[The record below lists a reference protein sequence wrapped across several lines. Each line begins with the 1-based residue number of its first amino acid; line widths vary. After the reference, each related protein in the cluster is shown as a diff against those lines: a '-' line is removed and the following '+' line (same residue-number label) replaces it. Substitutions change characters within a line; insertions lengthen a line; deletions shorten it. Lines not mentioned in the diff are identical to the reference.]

1 MALSDEFLSEIRMR
15 ADVENIISS
24 YVTLKRKGKILS
36 GLCPFHNEKTPS
48 FTVYPETQSY
58 YCFGCGAG
66 GDVITF
72 IRDIEN
78 LDYIE
83 AAKFLADRVGL
94 ALPQDN
100 FDNGLSKKR
109 TLIYEANREAARFF
123 NAQLYEKNGRNAI
136 EYFYNR
142 KLSDSTIRKFG
153 LGYAPDTWDS
163 LLKHMKDKGFSEQLL
178 YEANLIRLSV
188 KNEKKHYYD
197 SFKNRVMFPIVD
209 LRGNVVAFG
218 GRVLDDTK
226 PKYLNTNDTLVYKKG
241 NELFALNIAKKTKA
255 ESIILCEGYM
265 DVIALHQAG
274 FNNAVAGLG
283 TALTEE
289 QAHLLSRYTSEVII
303 CYDSDEAGQKAAKKA
318 ISIFSKTTLRIK
330 VIQMQGG
337 KDPDDI
343 IKKFGAERFKNLIDG
358 ASNDIEYKLLRE
370 REKFDV
376 NVSDGKLNFLKAAA
390 IVLSELKSPLEIE
403 IYANKLSSELGV
415 NKDAI
420 LAQVK
425 DVKRINYK
433 KQSKVV
439 MRDIEKYVTNPN
451 DRTNKINPERAKN
464 LRAAKA
470 EETIIATIM
479 KNPEFLKVI
488 TDKLSKDDFITNF
501 NKRVFS
507 SVADR
512 ISELKPVELSFL
524 ASDFTS
530 DEISEIARI
539 QTLTENISN
548 TVTEC
553 NDCIKV
559 LLEEKGKINASNPAN
574 LSNEDFLKIFK
585 QN

>member
-1 MALSDEFLSEIRMR
+1 
-15 ADVENIISS
+15 
-24 YVTLKRKGKILS
+24 
-36 GLCPFHNEKTPS
+36 PFHNEKTPS

-358 ASNDIEYKLLRE
+358 ESNDIEYKLLRE
-370 REKFDV
+370 RDKFDV

-433 KQSKVV
+433 KQSKGS
-439 MRDIEKYVTNPN
+439 Y
-451 DRTNKINPERAKN
+451 A
-464 LRAAKA
+464 
-470 EETIIATIM
+470 
-479 KNPEFLKVI
+479 
-488 TDKLSKDDFITNF
+488 
-501 NKRVFS
+501 
-507 SVADR
+507 
-512 ISELKPVELSFL
+512 
-524 ASDFTS
+524 
-530 DEISEIARI
+530 
-539 QTLTENISN
+539 
-548 TVTEC
+548 
-553 NDCIKV
+553 
-559 LLEEKGKINASNPAN
+559 
-574 LSNEDFLKIFK
+574 
-585 QN
+585 

>member
-109 TLIYEANREAARFF
+109 TLIYEANREAAKFF
-123 NAQLYEKNGRNAI
+123 NAQLYEKNGRDAI

-370 REKFDV
+370 RDKFDV

>member
-1 MALSDEFLSEIRMR
+1 MALSDDFLSEIRMR

-109 TLIYEANREAARFF
+109 TLIYEANREVARFF
-123 NAQLYEKNGRNAI
+123 NAQLYEKNGRDAI

-289 QAHLLSRYTSEVII
+289 QAHLLSRYTSEVVI

-433 KQSKVV
+433 KQS
-439 MRDIEKYVTNPN
+439 
-451 DRTNKINPERAKN
+451 
-464 LRAAKA
+464 
-470 EETIIATIM
+470 
-479 KNPEFLKVI
+479 
-488 TDKLSKDDFITNF
+488 
-501 NKRVFS
+501 
-507 SVADR
+507 
-512 ISELKPVELSFL
+512 
-524 ASDFTS
+524 
-530 DEISEIARI
+530 
-539 QTLTENISN
+539 
-548 TVTEC
+548 
-553 NDCIKV
+553 
-559 LLEEKGKINASNPAN
+559 
-574 LSNEDFLKIFK
+574 
-585 QN
+585 

>member
-1 MALSDEFLSEIRMR
+1 MALSDDFLSEIRMR

-488 TDKLSKDDFITNF
+488 TDKLSKDDFITTF

>member
-1 MALSDEFLSEIRMR
+1 MALSDDFLSEIRMR

-370 REKFDV
+370 RDKFDV